1 MAGMADVLLF
11 HHAQGQTPSFTA
23 FADELRAAGHTV
35 VTPDLY
41 DGRTFDDLD
50 AGLEY
55 AAEVGFDAV
64 RERGVQAAD
73 GLPERLVIIGISLG
87 VMPAQQLA
95 QTRPGVAGA
104 VLISSAVPPTY
115 FADTWPTEVPLQ
127 IHGMDADPIFI
138 GEGDIEAAR
147 ELVDMAD
154 DAELIVHP
162 GDAHLMVEF
171 DAAPGDPAR
180 QAVTDAVL
188 EFLRV
193 HG

>member
-1 MAGMADVLLF
+1 M
-11 HHAQGQTPSFTA
+11 
-23 FADELRAAGHTV
+23 
-35 VTPDLY
+35 
-41 DGRTFDDLD
+41 
-50 AGLEY
+50 
-55 AAEVGFDAV
+55 

-73 GLPERLVIIGISLG
+73 GLPGRLVIIGISLG

-104 VLISSAVPPTY
+104 VLISSAVPPTD
-115 FADTWPTEVPLQ
+115 FADTWPCRDPGR
-127 IHGMDADPIFI
+127 IDGMDADPIFI

-162 GDAHLMVEF
+162 GDAHLLVEY
-171 DAAPGDPAR
+171 DEMLGDPVR
-180 QAVTDAVL
+180 RAVTDSVL